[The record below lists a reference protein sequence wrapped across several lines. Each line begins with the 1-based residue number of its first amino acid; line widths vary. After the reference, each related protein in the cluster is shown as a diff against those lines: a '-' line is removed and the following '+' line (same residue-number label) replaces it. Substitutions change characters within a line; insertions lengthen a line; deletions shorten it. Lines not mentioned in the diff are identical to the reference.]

1 MRLAS
6 ADFRSVG
13 IAAMNQTQ
21 RSPGPFAP
29 PHVMAQ
35 GLSVSRGERV
45 LFQDLSFEVK
55 SGGVLLLRGPN
66 GAGKSTLLMTLAGIV
81 RLDAGVIEGV
91 GREDVHLL
99 NYQSGL
105 KGRLTVREN
114 LQFWRVMNGASG
126 LSVAEALDWVGI
138 GGLEGLEAGY
148 LSSGQLR
155 RLALARLL
163 VSYRPIWLLDEPDA
177 SLDLEG
183 ERLLGSLVDA
193 HRQAGGVAIVA
204 THHDL
209 NLKEINGIK
218 TVMLGGRA

>member
-1 MRLAS
+1 
-6 ADFRSVG
+6 
-13 IAAMNQTQ
+13 MNQPQ
-21 RSPGPFAP
+21 RPPQPFAP
-29 PHVMAQ
+29 PHVSAR

-45 LFQDLSFEVK
+45 LFEDLSFEVK

-81 RLDAGVIEGV
+81 RADAGTIEGI

-105 KGRLTVREN
+105 KARLSVAEN
-114 LQFWRVMNGASG
+114 LQFWRVMNGLGG
-126 LSVAEALDWVGI
+126 LSAAEALDWVGI
-138 GGLEGLEAGY
+138 GNLEHLEAGY

-163 VSYRPIWLLDEPDA
+163 VSYRPVWLLDEPSA
-177 SLDLEG
+177 ALDLEG
-183 ERLLGSLVDA
+183 ERLLGSLIDA
-193 HRQAGGVAIVA
+193 HRAAGGVAIVA

-209 NLKEINGIK
+209 NLKEINGVRTI
-218 TVMLGGRA
+218 MLGGQT